1 MSYKIIVDSCGELF
15 DDMKADGRFQSVPL
29 ELEVD
34 GYHVVDDESFDQ
46 LEFIRRVKE
55 SRHSPKS
62 SCPSPQRYVEAYLG
76 EAEHVYVVTLSSKL
90 SGSYNSAE
98 LAKKLYLEEHMAKQI
113 HVFDSCSASIG
124 ETLIAEKI
132 QESEEAGK
140 SFEEVVAETEKY
152 IKDQQTFFVLET
164 LETLR
169 KNGRLSNLK
178 AWVAGALNI
187 KPVM

>member
-62 SCPSPQRYVEAYLG
+62 S
-76 EAEHVYVVTLSSKL
+76 LSL
-90 SGSYNSAE
+90 
-98 LAKKLYLEEHMAKQI
+98 I
-113 HVFDSCSASIG
+113 HI
-124 ETLIAEKI
+124 
-132 QESEEAGK
+132 
-140 SFEEVVAETEKY
+140 
-152 IKDQQTFFVLET
+152 
-164 LETLR
+164 
-169 KNGRLSNLK
+169 
-178 AWVAGALNI
+178 
-187 KPVM
+187 